1 MEVAMRNNISSTR
14 VVLLASGL
22 ALSLSA
28 CAAYSPS
35 SYGSSYGYV
44 DQPAGYGY
52 SGGPYYGQPA
62 YVGPSVNFDFDSG
75 WRGGRR

>member
-1 MEVAMRNNISSTR
+1 MRNNISSTR

-44 DQPAGYGY
+44 DQPAGFRQWLARRAAVTT
-52 SGGPYYGQPA
+52 GPRTGTIGSA
-62 YVGPSVNFDFDSG
+62 
-75 WRGGRR
+75 GRER